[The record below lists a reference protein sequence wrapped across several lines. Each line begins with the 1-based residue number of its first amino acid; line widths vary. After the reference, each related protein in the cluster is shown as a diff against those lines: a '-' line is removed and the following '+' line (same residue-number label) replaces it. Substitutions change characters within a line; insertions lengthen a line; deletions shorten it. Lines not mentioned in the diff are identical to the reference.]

1 MADETT
7 TLVELLEKKY
17 AALLKPYT
25 ERVRE
30 LGTFKE
36 VVSKRLLDLN
46 KYINDFKQLF
56 KNFAAEQQVKL
67 QHLKVFSKD
76 VDYYC
81 DLLTLNIKE
90 GEIVKSLEKDITITE
105 GEAKKI
111 NYSKEFQIKK
121 LLDVFDLN

>member
-30 LGTFKE
+30 LGAFKV

-46 KYINDFKQLF
+46 KCINDFKSLF
-56 KNFAAEQQVKL
+56 KNFAAE
-67 QHLKVFSKD
+67 
-76 VDYYC
+76 
-81 DLLTLNIKE
+81 
-90 GEIVKSLEKDITITE
+90 
-105 GEAKKI
+105 
-111 NYSKEFQIKK
+111 
-121 LLDVFDLN
+121 